1 MTKRI
6 DVYDVS
12 PVNVTSP
19 NGWRNDIQGLRG
31 LAILLVVLY
40 HAKLPIPGGFIG
52 VDVFFVIS
60 GFVITASVMRRVS
73 TGRFSAGEFYWR
85 RFRRL
90 IPALSVVVSVVLIT
104 SFVLQ
109 SPITDQSN
117 TGWMAVGAM
126 LSISNVI
133 AYLSPEGYFYQ
144 GLSPNPL
151 LNTWSLSVEEQFY
164 FGFTIAI
171 VLMFLLVRRFGR
183 LNSKKL
189 LLGVLLAGIFAS
201 FVINVASSYRTPGT
215 LLFIPNFINPD
226 FAFYSPITRAWE
238 FGLGSLLALTGW
250 VIRGRKL
257 ASIASLLGI
266 TLIVATAIAI
276 SEDTVFPGLIV
287 AVPVL
292 GTLLIILAGKEL
304 AGSSWSLLNTKTFT
318 RMGSVSY
325 SWYLWHW
332 PIIVFA
338 VDALGANVWVASTA
352 AVVSLIPAWL
362 SLKFIETPNLRIEWK
377 LLRSKSAPFIKWFAP
392 PLVLGLL
399 LIFLSTNLWFNHSLK
414 NMAKQTDAAL
424 LEVNCTDLI
433 ADFGIGSLVC
443 TWPSTAEGKP
453 VYLVGDST
461 AAQYANLLHTTSIT
475 ADRSLTVAVH
485 PGCPFL
491 GVKTYY
497 NKGNSIRNDVEC
509 QQANLKFRE
518 ILSNAPRGLVVL
530 ASSSVPFYSSDRAVG
545 IGNQTPSK
553 EMELKANG
561 LEIGLGSLI
570 ESLQSEGHSVAV
582 IQSTP
587 EFFVREGVYTPLD
600 QWRPSNCS
608 GLSLLD
614 VDERCGTSRSIEQ
627 LDVYQ
632 GMSRAAIAAAT
643 SERSVR
649 ILDPRSTL
657 CIEGDCP
664 TNLGNVWTFRDGVHL
679 SEIGVELM
687 ASELDVL
694 VSQE

>member
-1 MTKRI
+1 MTKRT

-12 PVNVTSP
+12 SVNVTNPS
-19 NGWRNDIQGLRG
+19 GWRNDIQGLRG

-73 TGRFSAGEFYWR
+73 AGRFSAREFYWR

-90 IPALSVVVSVVLIT
+90 IPALSVVVSSVLVA
-104 SFVLQ
+104 SFVFQ
-109 SPITDQSN
+109 SPITNQAS

-133 AYLSPEGYFYQ
+133 AYLSPDGYFYQ
-144 GLSPNPL
+144 GISPNPL

-164 FGFTIAI
+164 FGFTIAV
-171 VLMFLLVRRFGR
+171 VLIILLARRFGV
-183 LNSKKL
+183 LNSKRL

-201 FVINVASSYRTPGT
+201 FAVNVASSYRTPGT

-250 VIRGRKL
+250 VIHGKKL

-266 TLIVATAIAI
+266 TLILATAIAI
-276 SEDTVFPGLIV
+276 TEDTVFPGLVV

-338 VDALGANVWVASTA
+338 VDALGANLLVTSTA
-352 AVVSLIPAWL
+352 AVVSLIPSWL
-362 SLKFIETPNLRIEWK
+362 SLKFVETPNLRVEWRS
-377 LLRSKSAPFIKWFAP
+377 LRSKSAPFVKWFAP

-399 LIFLSTNLWFNHSLK
+399 LVFLSTNLWFNQSLK
-414 NMAKQTDAAL
+414 NMAEQTDAAL
-424 LEVNCTDLI
+424 LDVNCTDLI

-443 TWPSTAEGKP
+443 SWPSTAEGMP

-461 AAQYANLLHTTSIT
+461 AVQYANLLHATSIT
-475 ADRSLTVAVH
+475 AGRSLTVAVH

-497 NKGNSIRNDVEC
+497 SRGNSITDDVEC

-518 ILSNAPRGLVVL
+518 ILSNAPPGLVIL

-545 IGNQTPSK
+545 IGNQTPSR
-553 EMELKANG
+553 EIELKAND

-600 QWRPSNCS
+600 QWRPSNCY

-614 VDERCGTSRSIEQ
+614 VDGSCGTARSIEQ
-627 LDVYQ
+627 LDAYQ
-632 GMSRAAIAAAT
+632 GMSRASIASAT
-643 SERSVR
+643 TRHSVQV
-649 ILDPRSTL
+649 LDPRSVL
-657 CIEGDCP
+657 CLEGDCR
-664 TNLGNVWTFRDGVHL
+664 TNSGSAWTFRDGVHL
-679 SEIGVELM
+679 SQIGVELM
-687 ASELDVL
+687 GPQLEVL
-694 VSQE
+694 VK